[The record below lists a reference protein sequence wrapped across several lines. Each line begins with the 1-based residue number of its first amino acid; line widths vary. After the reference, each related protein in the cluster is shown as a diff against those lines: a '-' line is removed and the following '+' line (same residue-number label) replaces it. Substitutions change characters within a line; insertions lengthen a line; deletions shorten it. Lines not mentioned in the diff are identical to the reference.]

1 MPTRVK
7 ARRTGRTYGF
17 TVEEVRFILWTRN
30 LRASVSEGGNC
41 RKRSVG
47 ARPVGPPDG
56 VQPEH
61 DWHESFTSFHHYG
74 LYGLLITWIGGL
86 PLSVSTALLVR
97 RTSVWILAP
106 CLVWFLLVAM
116 VFLVLVGATAP
127 GGGVKMGF
135 GGVSHDHVLVTVLV
149 RGVLLSAGSIP
160 IWLCSRSANLRWIFT
175 G

>member
-1 MPTRVK
+1 MEFNQR
-7 ARRTGRTYGF
+7 
-17 TVEEVRFILWTRN
+17 
-30 LRASVSEGGNC
+30 
-41 RKRSVG
+41 
-47 ARPVGPPDG
+47 
-56 VQPEH
+56 H